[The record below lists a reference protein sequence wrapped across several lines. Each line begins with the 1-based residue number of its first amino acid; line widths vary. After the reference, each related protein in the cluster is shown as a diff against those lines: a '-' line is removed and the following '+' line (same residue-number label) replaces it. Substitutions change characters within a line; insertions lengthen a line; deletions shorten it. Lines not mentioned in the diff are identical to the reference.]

1 MKHVNFFPWIGEN
14 YFSKGFRGKRLL
26 VLGESHHC
34 SCLSEEKCPSCSKD
48 YMKSEC
54 HSFTEDVI
62 NDYVY
67 HYSGQPYEQTFLC
80 FERALYGKELS
91 QQEREDLWN
100 SIIFYNYIQFAQEAP
115 RMPIK
120 PEYWEESGLAF
131 KEILEEYMPDYI
143 IVWGVR
149 LYKGLPDLNGI
160 GSKLVLNDN
169 KSIDIWTYTINGKH
183 IPAIKVHHPSSPTG
197 KSWLYWHNVYNKFWD
212 NY

>member
-1 MKHVNFFPWIGEN
+1 MKHVNFRPWVGEN

-34 SCLSEEKCPSCSKD
+34 SCLSEGKCPSCSKD

-100 SIIFYNYIQFAQEAP
+100 SIIFYNYIQF
-115 RMPIK
+115 K
-120 PEYWEESGLAF
+120 LYYAF
-131 KEILEEYMPDYI
+131 YLQIYLKLFFFY
-143 IVWGVR
+143 
-149 LYKGLPDLNGI
+149 LYFLL
-160 GSKLVLNDN
+160 
-169 KSIDIWTYTINGKH
+169 
-183 IPAIKVHHPSSPTG
+183 
-197 KSWLYWHNVYNKFWD
+197 
-212 NY
+212 

>member
-34 SCLSEEKCPSCSKD
+34 GNLSEGKCPSCSKD

-67 HYSGQPYEQTFLC
+67 HYSGQPYELTFLC

-100 SIIFYNYIQFAQEAP
+100 SIIFLQ
-115 RMPIK
+115 
-120 PEYWEESGLAF
+120 
-131 KEILEEYMPDYI
+131 
-143 IVWGVR
+143 
-149 LYKGLPDLNGI
+149 LYSI
-160 GSKLVLNDN
+160 RTGS
-169 KSIDIWTYTINGKH
+169 
-183 IPAIKVHHPSSPTG
+183 SSYAYKT
-197 KSWLYWHNVYNKFWD
+197 
-212 NY
+212 